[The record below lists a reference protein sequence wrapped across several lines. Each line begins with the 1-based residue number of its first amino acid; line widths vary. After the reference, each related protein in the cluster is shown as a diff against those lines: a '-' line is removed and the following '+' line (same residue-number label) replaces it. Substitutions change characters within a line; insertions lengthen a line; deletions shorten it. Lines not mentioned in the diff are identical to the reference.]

1 MSWWQHPNAERV
13 IDHYQALSQR
23 EKWLTLTTLH
33 VVLVFI
39 FTLFFVEPF
48 FKRGQMTQAEAE
60 EHLALNIKLEQQLS
74 NLQNSPILDPN
85 QDLRNEIDDLLE
97 EHRQIE
103 KRISMLTDALVSPED
118 MATVLKQMLT
128 QDKTLKVTSL
138 ASLPQE
144 KVALENSE
152 QGIYLYRHSIE
163 IRLSATYDSL
173 LAYLKRL
180 DELPWRLYWQL
191 LDYEVTDYPSGDL
204 TLQVY
209 TLSSREDLV
218 GG

>member
-23 EKWLTLTTLH
+23 EKLLTLITIH
-33 VVLVFI
+33 VVLIFI
-39 FTLFFVEPF
+39 FVLFFVEPF
-48 FKRGQMTQAEAE
+48 IQRGQIKQAEAE
-60 EHLALNIKLEQQLS
+60 EHRVLNSKLEQQLS

-85 QDLRNEIDDLLE
+85 QDLRNEIDVLLE
-97 EHRQIE
+97 EHRQVE

-118 MATVLKQMLT
+118 MATVLQQMLT
-128 QDKTLKVTSL
+128 QDKALKVKNL
-138 ASLPQE
+138 ATLPRE

-180 DELPWRLYWQL
+180 DALPWRLYWQL
-191 LDYEVTDYPSGDL
+191 LDYEVTDYPNGDL

>member
-13 IDHYQALSQR
+13 IEHYQALSQR
-23 EKWLTLTTLH
+23 EKLLALITIH
-33 VVLVFI
+33 VVLFFI
-39 FTLFFVEPF
+39 FILFFIEPS
-48 FKRGQMTQAEAE
+48 FKRGQMKQTEAE
-60 EHLALNIKLEQQLS
+60 EHFALNLKLEQQLG

-85 QDLRNEIDDLLE
+85 QDLRNEIDVLLE
-97 EHRQIE
+97 EHRQVE

-128 QDKTLKVTSL
+128 QDKALKVTSL
-138 ASLPQE
+138 ATLPRE

-152 QGIYLYRHSIE
+152 QGIYLYRHSME
-163 IRLSATYDSL
+163 IRLSTTYDSL

-180 DELPWRLYWQL
+180 DALPWRLYWQL
-191 LDYEVTDYPSGDL
+191 LDYEVTDYPRGDL